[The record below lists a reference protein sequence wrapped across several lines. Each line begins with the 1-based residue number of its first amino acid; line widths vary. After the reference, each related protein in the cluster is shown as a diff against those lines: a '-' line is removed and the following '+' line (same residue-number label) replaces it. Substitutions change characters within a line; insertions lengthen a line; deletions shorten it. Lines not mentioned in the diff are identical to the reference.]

1 MLETMDR
8 NELIAVVTKIM
19 ECDGSESEINLLLEI
34 LKQNVSDPNVS
45 DLIFW
50 PETELTPEQVVDKA
64 LSYKP
69 ILL

>member
-1 MLETMDR
+1 MNR
-8 NELIAVVTKIM
+8 IELIEVVTKIM
-19 ECDGSESEINLLLEI
+19 ECDGSEAEINSLVEI
-34 LKQNVSDPNVS
+34 LKQNVSHPNIS